1 MQNRLLDGELVGPGP
16 PRLPGGGGGGG
27 AAARE
32 AMLIVCLLLA
42 RRGLLYRGVCDEL
55 AKSLV
60 CVERL
65 NRQASALRHG

>member
-1 MQNRLLDGELVGPGP
+1 MQNRLVDSELVGLGP
-16 PRLPGGGGGGG
+16 PWLPGGGGGG

-65 NRQASALRHG
+65 NGQASALRHG